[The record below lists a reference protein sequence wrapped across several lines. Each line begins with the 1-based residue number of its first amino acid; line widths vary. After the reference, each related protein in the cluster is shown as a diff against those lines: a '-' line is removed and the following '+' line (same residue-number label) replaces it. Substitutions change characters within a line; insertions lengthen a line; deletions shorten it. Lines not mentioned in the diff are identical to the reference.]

1 MVRGSTVKV
10 PFGILNLKGLMQH
23 DADNVIQQPI
33 FAHEAY
39 EITTTLDPTYQEDF
53 GILSFKEEN
62 PLEGKSYQKL
72 YRKSVRWN
80 FGDGTEIDGYS
91 ATHHYDIPGKYTIT
105 CTFFDVH
112 RQGILNEYKLQVI
125 VKQVIPS
132 VISFDTKESSKES
145 IKCSEITKIARLE
158 VLLSNNVKDNV
169 DILPKLEKHNQLKS
183 FAVRDTGDYAENL
196 IQYFHIE
203 HPIVGKVKSITIRCR
218 STRANY
224 LDVGPFYLGI
234 WEQDKRGNLVK
245 IGVSLNQE
253 KQEYGKLITWNFDGV
268 KLSGR
273 PIKIALTRN
282 AEEAWQAG
290 QAPRMGPCLVDSSSE
305 NYSEGS
311 PLPYVQHYSGKL
323 PVMSIIA
330 FDTEETEGKNVPDWN
345 SVKDYN
351 FPHLRSYQTF
361 LEKTTEYYYNS
372 EEVYKEIFTPVDKY
386 VPEYEDLYG
395 YFTVEGE
402 DIVFKCYRIQPY
414 ASKAALPPIQINDP
428 NKSILE
434 EESFTTYPV
443 LDVSTEEEL
452 PEEAKYAGKRAF
464 VDVYYKS
471 DFLSEKDVIFFSFDI
486 DNINVHNSIE
496 ASTNFLNIPPLGLH
510 LSVIENDFTDVNY
523 SVTLNGFLSSYEP
536 VDKLVQLSL
545 AKDYEF
551 NTLLIPYFLSECNS
565 YYIPKDF
572 DFSQYVLN
580 TRTLEGN
587 DSTISLGGVVVPF
600 IRTVNIKGKSQLTA
614 NLTISQGATTHTI
627 SFNYPVKDLSEVV
640 IPTEKYYNQDVKKL
654 IDVYTPHEM
663 FQHTPLLKQ
672 TLVDLFEN
680 KRMLDYV
687 VTKSVNFFDDNVNHK
702 TNYVTCLLNTLS
714 MMGRDAF
721 EYDQTTFEGVNELRD
736 LCRVLSMNHSELVGN
751 LIDESYDIRYS
762 ENYKGKHI
770 GDEVLVTDELYVLPE
785 NEPEGE
791 KRHQKGK
798 IAKIIRDGKTLVLRE
813 PTILVTRDLYTNET
827 KTVSFSDI
835 TPDKQVKG
843 YNIYYLKSYKSSWGW
858 GLLLPDKVDAEGKVL
873 QSYYGFYLLMSP
885 EHIVRVGNFLQENT
899 ITSETETKA
908 TWEEADGK
916 TFDKLQKVIYSAL
929 DVV

>member
-23 DADNVIQQPI
+23 DADNVIQQPL
-33 FAHEAY
+33 FAHETY
-39 EITTTLDPTYQEDF
+39 EITTTLDPYYQDEF
-53 GILSFKEEN
+53 GIMSFSEDN
-62 PLEGKSYQKL
+62 PLEGKSYQRL

-80 FGDGTEIDGYS
+80 FGDGTEVEGYS

-105 CTFFDVH
+105 CTFFDIH

-132 VISFDTKESSKES
+132 VLIFDRNESKKES
-145 IKCSEITKIARLE
+145 IKCSEITKIAKIE

-169 DILPKLEKHNQLKS
+169 DLLPRLE
-183 FAVRDTGDYAENL
+183 R
-196 IQYFHIE
+196 
-203 HPIVGKVKSITIRCR
+203 
-218 STRANY
+218 
-224 LDVGPFYLGI
+224 
-234 WEQDKRGNLVK
+234 QDD
-245 IGVSLNQE
+245 I
-253 KQEYGKLITWNFDGV
+253 
-268 KLSGR
+268 
-273 PIKIALTRN
+273 
-282 AEEAWQAG
+282 
-290 QAPRMGPCLVDSSSE
+290 
-305 NYSEGS
+305 
-311 PLPYVQHYSGKL
+311 
-323 PVMSIIA
+323 
-330 FDTEETEGKNVPDWN
+330 EGKNVPDWD

-361 LEKTTEYYYNS
+361 LERTVEYYYNS
-372 EEVYKEIFTPVDKY
+372 EEVYKEIFTPVHKY
-386 VPEYEDLYG
+386 SPEYEDLYG
-395 YFTVEGE
+395 YFVVEG
-402 DIVFKCYRIQPY
+402 DKIVFKCYRVQPY

-428 NKSILE
+428 NKNILE
-434 EESFTTYPV
+434 EEAFTTYPV

-464 VDVYYKS
+464 VDVFYKS
-471 DFLSEKDVIFFSFDI
+471 DFLAEKDVVFFSFDI

-496 ASTNFLNIPPLGLH
+496 ASTNFLNIAPLGLH
-510 LSVIENDFTDVNY
+510 FAVVANDFTNVNF
-523 SVTLNGFLSSYEP
+523 SVTLNGFLTSFEP

-551 NTLLIPYFLSECNS
+551 NTLLIPYLLSEYNA

-572 DFSQYVLN
+572 NFAQY
-580 TRTLEGN
+580 TITTGTDEGN
-587 DSTISLGGVVVPF
+587 DSILGMGSVVLPF
-600 IRTVNIKGKSQLTA
+600 IRTVEIKGNSQLNA
-614 NLTISQGATTHTI
+614 KITITHSSESITI
-627 SFNYPVKDLSEVV
+627 PFNYPVKDLDTVV
-640 IPTEKYYNQDVKKL
+640 IPTEKYYNQNVKKL

-663 FQHTPLLKQ
+663 FRDTPILKQ

-702 TNYVTCLLNTLS
+702 SNYVTALLSMLH

-721 EYDQTTFEGVNELRD
+721 KYDQTTFEGVNELRD

-751 LIDESYDIRYS
+751 LIDESYNIRYS

-770 GDEVLVTDELYVLPE
+770 GDEILVNDELYVLPQ
-785 NEPEGE
+785 NEPAGE

-798 IAKIIRDGKTLVLRE
+798 IAKIVRDGKTLVLRE

-835 TPDKQVKG
+835 KPDRTEKG
-843 YNIYYLKSYKSSWGW
+843 YYIYQLKNYKPNWGW

-873 QSYYGFYLLMSP
+873 QSYYGFYLLLQP
-885 EHIVRVGNFLQENT
+885 EHIVRVGNFLQEDT
-899 ITSETETKA
+899 ITSEIETKA

-916 TFDKLQKVIYSAL
+916 TFDKLQKIIHQSL
-929 DVV
+929 DI